1 MTATT
6 TISWTPRLYSNESDN
21 STLFNISDWK
31 IDDLSSEHSSL
42 FPRQTL
48 LNLILYLFCALIAL
62 TLLIILFTIIIFTYR
77 KHCCPSSSSI
87 LDYQQRLVK
96 TKLNNRVGIQ
106 IENIDH
112 NNQTFKTMD
121 TPVRPCF
128 E

>member
-1 MTATT
+1 MATT
-6 TISWTPRLYSNESDN
+6 TISWTTRLYSNESNN
-21 STLFNISDWK
+21 STSDWK
-31 IDDLSSEHSSL
+31 IDDLSSEYSPL

-87 LDYQQRLVK
+87 IDYQHRLVK
-96 TKLNNRVGIQ
+96 TKLNNRIGIQ
-106 IENIDH
+106 IENIEH
-112 NNQTFKTMD
+112 NNQTYKTID